1 MQWTKCLVTNGILN
15 RIYYNR
21 ARKLRVSVRKGG
33 HPYIAGIHDTA
44 GLLLGVQNQLKS
56 ALNNYLLTISEVEI
70 TSCRCWFFTWCV
82 PQGVSRLIVCCK
94 IRYDLLNVAHLNF
107 MHFPL
112 LTHFKPMIHLCTPWK
127 RQKTWNFLIFSG
139 RKEMDYWHEIG

>member
-1 MQWTKCLVTNGILN
+1 MQWTKCLVTNDILN
-15 RIYYNR
+15 RIRYNR
-21 ARKLRVSVRKGG
+21 ARKFRVSLPKGG
-33 HPYIAGIHDTA
+33 HLYIVEIRDTA

-56 ALNNYLLTISEVEI
+56 ALNTYLLTISEVEI
-70 TSCRCWFFTWCV
+70 KNCRCWFFTWCV

-112 LTHFKPMIHLCTPWK
+112 LTHFKPMFHLYTPWK
-127 RQKTWNFLIFSG
+127 RQKTCNFLMFS
-139 RKEMDYWHEIG
+139 RRVEMDYWHEIG